1 MFGYWLDKISKVA
14 MTELNNSGKEH
25 AANMD
30 YLEKPLEDRII
41 LGGMQK
47 LKIDKDKDCGKHK
60 KYHTLDHHVLREVS
74 TYNSRFQDGG
84 E

>member
-1 MFGYWLDKISKVA
+1 MA
-14 MTELNNSGKEH
+14 TTELNNLGKEH

-41 LGGMQK
+41 MGGMLK

-60 KYHTLDHHVLREVS
+60 KYRTLDYHVLREAS
-74 TYNSRFQDGG
+74 AYNSRFKDGG
-84 E
+84 K

>member
-1 MFGYWLDKISKVA
+1 MLYWLDKISEVA
-14 MTELNNSGKEH
+14 TTELNNLGNEH

-30 YLEKPLEDRII
+30 YLEKPSEDRII
-41 LGGMQK
+41 LGGMLK

-60 KYHTLDHHVLREVS
+60 KYRTLDYHVLREALA
-74 TYNSRFQDGG
+74 YNSRFQDGG

>member
-1 MFGYWLDKISKVA
+1 
-14 MTELNNSGKEH
+14 
-25 AANMD
+25 MD

-60 KYHTLDHHVLREVS
+60 KYRTLDHHVLREAS
-74 TYNSRFQDGG
+74 AYNNRFLDGG

>member
-1 MFGYWLDKISKVA
+1 
-14 MTELNNSGKEH
+14 
-25 AANMD
+25 MD

-60 KYHTLDHHVLREVS
+60 KYRTLDYHVLREALA
-74 TYNSRFQDGG
+74 YNSRFQDGG

>member
-1 MFGYWLDKISKVA
+1 VA
-14 MTELNNSGKEH
+14 TTELNNLGKEH

-30 YLEKPLEDRII
+30 YLEKPSEDRII
-41 LGGMQK
+41 LGGMLK

-60 KYHTLDHHVLREVS
+60 KYRSLDHHVLREAS
-74 TYNSRFQDGG
+74 AYNSGFQDGG